1 MSGNKHIIYQTFP
14 RLFGNFN
21 SFLVKGGGI
30 EVNGCGKFDSYTPK
44 ALDEI
49 RDLGISHIWYMG
61 VIAHSTRSDYQ
72 SYGIRKDHNA
82 IVKGKAG
89 SPFAIRDYYD
99 VDPDL
104 AVNVPNRMAEFEN
117 LVKRTHDAGMKVI
130 IDFVPNHVARSYHSL
145 MKPSYTDDLG
155 QHDDT
160 TKSFSPSNNFYY
172 LPGQNLTLHFG
183 AKEEDY
189 EYSEFPAKVTGND
202 CFSASPNKN
211 DWYETVKLNYGIDY
225 QNGKAKYF
233 NPVPDTWHK
242 MLEILLFWTEKD
254 VDGFRCDMVEMV
266 PAEFWHWAIPRVK
279 ERKNVEFI
287 AEVYNP
293 ALYRDYIHI
302 GRFDYLYD
310 KVGMYDTMRRII
322 RREAPT
328 TDITILWQQTEDI
341 RENMLY
347 FLENHDEQRI
357 ASDYFADHARLGL
370 PGLVCLAT
378 LNANPLM
385 IYNGQELGEKG
396 MDREGFSGLDGR
408 TSIFDYWS
416 MESVRR
422 WANSGA
428 FNGGQLSAEQ
438 RQIRDYYRKII
449 NIAVN
454 EKAISEGSFY
464 DLAYCN
470 NSGNPCFPADRMM
483 AYLRKA
489 GDELLLILIN
499 FDDREHNV
507 RVNIPQNAFDVMKI
521 ADNRASRVTE
531 LISGEESIFAL
542 TPVCPYGASVSAHSA
557 GIYKFEY
564 LQ

>member
-160 TKSFSPSNNFYY
+160 TKAFSPSNNFYY